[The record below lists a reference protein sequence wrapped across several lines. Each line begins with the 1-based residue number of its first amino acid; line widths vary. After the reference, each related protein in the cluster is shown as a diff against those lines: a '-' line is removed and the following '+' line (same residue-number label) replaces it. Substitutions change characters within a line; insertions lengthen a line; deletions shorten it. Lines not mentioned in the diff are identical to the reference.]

1 MAEPLSEK
9 QLQAL
14 YLRVVQ
20 EFKYKKLEI
29 DKKLDEIV
37 NKKIP
42 QLEKKTIKNK
52 KKEGFPYFNGAYTG
66 EYNKDIMPN
75 GNGAMIFAP
84 SEDMFYGQFDSGL
97 RHGMGKYTY
106 FSGGGSAHHPFNI
119 PYYAGEWF
127 ADSYHG
133 LGKKLITDWEF
144 LCCYEGTFTHN
155 LQNGFATFKKFDKGN
170 QKICNTELI
179 GYFLNGQGYKLM
191 IEINKDDDGN
201 LSQDTP
207 SGLFEFDLDKGT
219 KTPMVIFNKIEEW
232 ESIKPKKMDKVLSDL
247 TYQIYETYF
256 NLDIFTKKF
265 SDLKYEA
272 KKDIIKLMFDLNKFF
287 EIKNN
292 HFVKL
297 MENVNTFNKDINLA
311 DKNEKL
317 IELKNKIKQAKKE
330 FNEIKKKIK

>member
-219 KTPMVIFNKIEEW
+219 KTPMV
-232 ESIKPKKMDKVLSDL
+232 
-247 TYQIYETYF
+247 
-256 NLDIFTKKF
+256 
-265 SDLKYEA
+265 
-272 KKDIIKLMFDLNKFF
+272 
-287 EIKNN
+287 
-292 HFVKL
+292 
-297 MENVNTFNKDINLA
+297 
-311 DKNEKL
+311 
-317 IELKNKIKQAKKE
+317 
-330 FNEIKKKIK
+330 